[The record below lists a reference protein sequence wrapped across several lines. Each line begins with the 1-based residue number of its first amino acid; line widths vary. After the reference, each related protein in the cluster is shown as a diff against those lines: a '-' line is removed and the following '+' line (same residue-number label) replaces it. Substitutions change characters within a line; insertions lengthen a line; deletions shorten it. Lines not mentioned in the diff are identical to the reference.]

1 MTENDRLTHKRAN
14 GIKDGYWSAATKERL
29 VQRLAEYEDT
39 GFEPREIKQLLA
51 AAGILAKED

>member
-29 VQRLAEYEDT
+29 FQRLAEYEDT